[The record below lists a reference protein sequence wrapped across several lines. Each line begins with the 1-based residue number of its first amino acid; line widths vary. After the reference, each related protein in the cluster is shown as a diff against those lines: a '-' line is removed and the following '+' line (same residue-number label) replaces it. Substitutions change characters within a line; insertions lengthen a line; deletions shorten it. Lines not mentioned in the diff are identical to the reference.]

1 MLQLCSYS
9 LEHSFCDSQL
19 GYHSTGP
26 AIPNSMLLNRHETT
40 SEVVLWS
47 IPTLLLNSH
56 CFWNFFLKRK
66 KFLLLFFFTSLSLFT
81 FMHWWRTWQP
91 RRDWATEL
99 NWSDV
104 EHLFMCLLVVYMSSL
119 EKCLFKPFPHFLIG
133 LFIFLDLSC
142 MSCLY
147 ILDINF
153 MSLLSITVL
162 LFFPFL
168 RSVFSTSFFF
178 YLGFWILSS
187 IFFISFI
194 F

>member
-66 KFLLLFFFTSLSLFT
+66 KFLLLFFFYFTLTFHFHALVKDMAAQTWLS
-81 FMHWWRTWQP
+81 
-91 RRDWATEL
+91 DWIEL
-99 NWSDV
+99 MSDV

-162 LFFPFL
+162 LFFPIL

-178 YLGFWILSS
+178 
-187 IFFISFI
+187 FFF